1 MDWIDNQIVL
11 EFYKRKEKL
20 IIPEIDV
27 GDLLL
32 NIYKDLSNY
41 DEYDIERCDG
51 IVYQIRTKEFEI
63 LTPADAGYE
72 YTDEEDDEEEEYI
85 PYLNLRVNEK
95 NVEPFIEILRR
106 NMQAD
111 DCICISFYTNNG
123 ADIEKFIKNN
133 FKTVEC
139 KLDNQMDTFHL
150 FLIFPQDE
158 LGAIVKEII
167 I

>member
-1 MDWIDNQIVL
+1 MDWIDNQIIL

-20 IIPEIDV
+20 IIPEIEV
-27 GDLLL
+27 GDLFL
-32 NIYKDLSNY
+32 NLYKDLSNC
-41 DEYDIERCDG
+41 DECDVERAEG
-51 IVYQIRTKEFEI
+51 IVYQISTKEFEI
-63 LTPADAGYE
+63 LTPADAGYV
-72 YTDEEDDEEEEYI
+72 YPDGEDDEEEYI
-85 PYLNLRVNEK
+85 PYLTFRVNEK
-95 NVEPFIEILRR
+95 NVEPFIESLRR

-123 ADIEKFIKNN
+123 ADVEKFIKEN

-139 KLDNQMDTFHL
+139 KLDNQMDNFRL
-150 FLIFPQDE
+150 FLIFHQDE